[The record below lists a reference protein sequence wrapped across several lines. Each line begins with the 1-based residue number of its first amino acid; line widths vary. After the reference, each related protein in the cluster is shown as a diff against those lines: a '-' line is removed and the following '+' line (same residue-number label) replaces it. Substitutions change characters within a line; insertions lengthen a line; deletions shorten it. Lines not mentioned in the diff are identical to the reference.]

1 MFQLAILIHGS
12 KLFLP
17 KVVSYQGQM
26 NTQKKFGFCTFILEK
41 WPFSK
46 KNFETLSAKTTNFGM
61 TDFDDFCT
69 FTIQNSKIFQ
79 NPLRNLVYYHPSRS
93 QQLRLKSSKNPK
105 FLFFVKKKF
114 RPIQLSFGTQDSM
127 AKTSNNTKFQ
137 LIWSKNGRF
146 MPKFR
151 FRQNCVF

>member
-1 MFQLAILIHGS
+1 MLKKEKKGRIFWS
-12 KLFLP
+12 
-17 KVVSYQGQM
+17 KVVSHEGEM
-26 NTQKKFGFCTFILEK
+26 NTHKKFGFCLFILEK
-41 WPFSK
+41 WRFSK
-46 KNFETLSAKTTNFGM
+46 KIFETLSAKTTNFGR
-61 TDFDDFCT
+61 TDFANFCT

-137 LIWSKNGRF
+137 LIWSKNGCF
-146 MPKFR
+146 MPKIR
-151 FRQNCVF
+151 FGQNCVF